1 LSDLAGLQHK
11 RDELHTPTAMT
22 AQQGVGIACDTSR
35 FEVANIA
42 TAVCARGGQR
52 LENVWTTHLIHLMQK
67 TATGTEMRSRDIP
80 DTLGRDLLLHCAE
93 EMRHLAKILPELY
106 KRFGPK
112 TS

>member
-1 LSDLAGLQHK
+1 M
-11 RDELHTPTAMT
+11 R
-22 AQQGVGIACDTSR
+22 
-35 FEVANIA
+35 
-42 TAVCARGGQR
+42 
-52 LENVWTTHLIHLMQK
+52 K
-67 TATGTEMRSRDIP
+67 TANGTEMRSRFWLGDVDESPKGPIGRLLTPIMNTPFMRRRNIP